1 MQTLDTTHVGQV
13 YYLDR
18 ILGKDQAKLR
28 ELGFSKDKAISLVA
42 FSGENA
48 IVRVDNSRIALSSNY
63 LRQIFVKNERTE
75 EEIVGLSHLSVGQ
88 TGIVRLIDAA
98 GEIKR
103 RLMDM
108 GITRGTSV
116 YVQKLAPLGDP
127 MELHLRGYALSLRK
141 IDAEKIKVVVENN

>member
-18 ILGKDQAKLR
+18 ILGKDQTKLR

-48 IVRVDNSRIALSSNY
+48 IVRVDNRRIALSSNY
-63 LRQIFVKNERTE
+63 LRQIFIKNERTKE
-75 EEIVGLSHLSVGQ
+75 KIVGLSHLSVGQ

-127 MELHLRGYALSLRK
+127 MELHLRGYSLSLRK